1 VPGLGVVQLPGEEGV
16 RALLEAGLVLPL
28 SVAFL
33 IPLFFPSR
41 WRSYRPRGAHAAEAD
56 EDDEGFA
63 ALLDDRDD
71 EPISR
76 PV

>member
-1 VPGLGVVQLPGEEGV
+1 
-16 RALLEAGLVLPL
+16 VLPL
-28 SVAFL
+28 AVAFL